1 MLWESLQGRLTTFI
15 MLQPL
20 TLLISNYI
28 GYREEVGHG
37 VTLEYRDFV

>member
-20 TLLISNYI
+20 TLLVSNV
-28 GYREEVGHG
+28 GYREEVGLG
-37 VTLEYRDFV
+37 VTLECRDFV